1 MTIPYVHVYN
11 ANHSHL
17 DSIFYLMTSI
27 ASKAPR
33 PAAGLRYRAGVLSRT
48 AAAIGGSYLL
58 AWLSTRALAL
68 ALPLSPVDSVVAAT
82 LSGLAIFPFA
92 VMWTFAAASA
102 VRAWLGLGVAC
113 GLAGL
118 ALWALAGYGGAA

>member
-1 MTIPYVHVYN
+1 MTITYVHAYN
-11 ANHSHL
+11 ANHSHF
-17 DSIFYLMTSI
+17 DSFLMTSI
-27 ASKAPR
+27 ASKASR
-33 PAAGLRYRAGVLSRT
+33 PAAGLRYRAGVLART
-48 AAAIGGSYLL
+48 VAAIGGSYLL

-82 LSGLAIFPFA
+82 LSGLAIFPCA

-113 GLAGL
+113 GLVGL